1 MSFKDNIN
9 KRKGVPMKGP
19 ISKDSAITDMIADDI
34 QVSSDLIADNTD
46 YVDYLLNERKD
57 GFDGIVEPTDVVEFD
72 DVDDEWYLD

>member
-1 MSFKDNIN
+1 
-9 KRKGVPMKGP
+9 MKGP
-19 ISKDSAITDMIADDI
+19 IAKDSAILDMLADEI
-34 QVSSDLIADNTD
+34 EVSPALIADNTD

>member
-1 MSFKDNIN
+1 
-9 KRKGVPMKGP
+9 MKGP
-19 ISKDSAITDMIADDI
+19 IAKDSAIFDMLADDI
-34 QVSSDLIADNTD
+34 EVSPDLIADNTD